1 MTMSGE
7 YLTNQLLV
15 AMPAL
20 GDPNFAHTVT
30 LVCEHTKDGALGI
43 VINRPMEMAVS
54 EVFEQLDLATQ
65 DLKLRDQRV
74 LRGGPVAPERGFVL
88 HPPSHA
94 GTPTYDATLKVSP
107 ELHVTTS
114 RDVLAAIARG
124 EGPHQALVALG
135 YAGWGAGQLEEEIR
149 SNAWLNVPMDSA
161 ILFETPFQERW
172 RAAMKL
178 LGVDSERLSSQTGHA

>member
-1 MTMSGE
+1 MAGD

-30 LVCEHTKDGALGI
+30 LVCEHNKDGALGI

-65 DLKLRDQRV
+65 DLRLRDQPV

-88 HPPSHA
+88 HPPMDPESE
-94 GTPTYDATLKVSP
+94 PYDATLQVSST
-107 ELHVTTS
+107 LHVTTS
-114 RDVLAAIARG
+114 RDVLAAISRG
-124 EGPHQALVALG
+124 EGPAQALVALG

-149 SNAWLNVPMDSA
+149 SNAWLNVPVDDA
-161 ILFETPFQERW
+161 ILYQVPFNERW
-172 RAAMKL
+172 QAAMKL
-178 LGVDSERLSSQTGHA
+178 LGIDSSRLSSQAGHA